1 MNRLIIISAFL
12 FLNACSKDSPE
23 VPNPSDAPPVSA
35 VPSSFTQK
43 ILIENFTQT
52 YCGQCPKANLILD
65 SLIKYNPGKVY
76 GASFHINDI
85 MADSTLNSP
94 TSGLNYFDSL
104 FNTSGN
110 YPAGMVN
117 RVAPSPADLSS
128 GLWASS
134 VFSALGRVPA
144 CGVALEASTIDNN
157 TLKLVVHV
165 GFTAVLAGD
174 YRIHIYIV
182 ENSVQ
187 SNSTLYDQM
196 NDFSI
201 NGSTPDS
208 LLPLYSLDDTIHVY
222 NHKNVVRKVISSNG
236 FDGSLIPQVLM
247 VKGNDYVINYDIDLT
262 GIKTGNSSV
271 IVFVDKYA
279 QNPYGHWIENVQ
291 SVPIGENKDWN

>member
-12 FLNACSKDSPE
+12 LLNACSKDSPE
-23 VPNPSDAPPVSA
+23 VPNPADAPPVSA
-35 VPSSFTQK
+35 VPLSFKQK
-43 ILIENFTQT
+43 ILIENFTQAT
-52 YCGQCPKANLILD
+52 CGQCPKANLILD
-65 SLIKYNPGKVY
+65 SLIKYNAGKVY

-104 FNTSGN
+104 FNTTGN

-117 RVAPSPADLSS
+117 RVASSPADLSS

-134 VFSALGRVPA
+134 VMTALGRVPS

-182 ENSVQ
+182 ENAVQ
-187 SNSTLYDQM
+187 STSTLYDQM

-201 NGSTPDS
+201 NGTTPDS

-236 FDGSLIPQVLM
+236 YDGSLIPQALM
-247 VKGNDYVINYDIDLT
+247 VKGNDYVVNYDIDLT